1 MRIARLFLHLHTYQ
15 RQRRI
20 QLDMDGYYLSTDK
33 SKLDIDMIESF
44 LAKRSYWA
52 KGRTREKIVKSIEHS
67 LCFAIF
73 TTGGK
78 QVAFAR
84 VLSDRSVFAWIMD
97 VFVLEEYR
105 GEGLGKMLMAGIMEH
120 PDLQDLERWGL
131 GTRDAHGLYEQFGFH
146 RLKTP
151 ETKMEKT
158 NLPTQY

>member
-1 MRIARLFLHLHTYQ
+1 
-15 RQRRI
+15 
-20 QLDMDGYYLSTDK
+20 MDEFYVSTDK
-33 SKLDIDMIESF
+33 SNLDIDMIVSF

-67 LCFAIF
+67 LCFGVF
-73 TTGGK
+73 TGEGK

-84 VLSDRSVFAWIMD
+84 VLSDFSVFAWIMD

-105 GEGLGKMLMAGIMEH
+105 GRGLGKLLMAGIMEH
-120 PDLQDLERWGL
+120 PELQSLERWGL
-131 GTRDAHGLYEQFGFH
+131 GTKDAHGLYEQFGFH

-158 NLPTQY
+158 NLPGES